1 MPTLRLATFRQCIF
15 PRINASR
22 ALHLPKLKHLEL
34 IVVCIS
40 KEDLECLLVGC
51 TVLKYLRLHVMDGF
65 SSLHITSTNVH
76 AIYVHCWSRPKL
88 SVEMCHDMVIENA
101 PFLERLY
108 VLDKLGPTRIR
119 VIHAPKLTVLGYL
132 CVQFNELVTG
142 SLFVQEPTQCF
153 RTGTTENKNAAAP
166 HPKLSRSHRWSAL
179 PSAPPRPA
187 QRAARPPAPTSR
199 RPCTFPSAP
208 PPRLPQR
215 AAAPPSTSAVDLP
228 SSACF
233 LPALPGSRRCA
244 QRFLPA
250 PPCIGEVRRRVRILQ
265 LHPIAAVQRLQ
276 LLSLASAAR
285 CKVDP
290 NLLQMPV
297 AAMSYDAADGH
308 LPRRAG
314 SDPTAMAASS
324 ADELTPVVLEAVVSY
339 GWGSK
344 QRLERSRVYLPGCLL
359 RKRLELHEFA
369 IFCSLGVLLLELVSV
384 QQPA

>member
-1 MPTLRLATFRQCIF
+1 MSPRAPHFAADRVGPPGPAPALPAANRVKPPRASSPLLLPRAAARRHRAPPPTDAGD
-15 PRINASR
+15 PA
-22 ALHLPKLKHLEL
+22 A
-34 IVVCIS
+34 
-40 KEDLECLLVGC
+40 
-51 TVLKYLRLHVMDGF
+51 
-65 SSLHITSTNVH
+65 
-76 AIYVHCWSRPKL
+76 
-88 SVEMCHDMVIENA
+88 
-101 PFLERLY
+101 
-108 VLDKLGPTRIR
+108 
-119 VIHAPKLTVLGYL
+119 
-132 CVQFNELVTG
+132 
-142 SLFVQEPTQCF
+142 SLFAGRRRPSPPPRRSSPRWTHLLPGIVPSSGQPPLSLWQEPTQCS

-187 QRAARPPAPTSR
+187 QRAARPPAPTRR

-324 ADELTPVVLEAVVSY
+324 ADELAPVVLEAVVSY